1 MKSSKPLV
9 LGILNVT
16 PDSFSD
22 GGRFLSLS
30 AALTQARLLSIDGAD
45 IIDVGGEST
54 RPGAESVSLQEE
66 QDRVL
71 PVIQA
76 IRKESSVTLSI
87 DTTKYEVAKA
97 AIELGATII
106 NDVSCGQDIRF
117 LSLLEKNIETKIIL
131 MHRKGEPKTMQ
142 ENPCYD
148 LGVVSE
154 VKAMLS
160 AKVAMFTEAGISK
173 SRIWIDP
180 GIGFGKTLNHNL
192 DLLRHLK
199 TLIDVGGNIVIGTS
213 RKTFLAA
220 LLKEEKHTADQ
231 REAGTLSSH
240 LWAYQAG
247 AGVFR
252 VHDVLA
258 MKRALTTW
266 DAISDG
272 CI

>member
-1 MKSSKPLV
+1 M
-9 LGILNVT
+9 GILNVT

-22 GGRFLSLS
+22 GGRYLSLD
-30 AALTQARLLSIDGAD
+30 AALTQARQLLIDGAD

-54 RPGAESVSLQEE
+54 RPRAESVSLQEE

-76 IRKESSVTLSI
+76 IRKESPITLSI

-106 NDVSCGQDIRF
+106 NDVSGGQDIRF
-117 LSLLEKNIETKIIL
+117 LSLLEKSLETKIIL

-142 ENPCYD
+142 ENPYYD
-148 LGVVSE
+148 LDVVSE
-154 VKAMLS
+154 VKALLS
-160 AKVAMFTEAGISK
+160 AKVKMFTEAGISK
-173 SRIWIDP
+173 SRVWIDP

-199 TLIDVGGNIVIGTS
+199 TLIEVGGGIVIGTS
-213 RKTFLAA
+213 RKTFLGT
-220 LLKEEKHTADQ
+220 LLKEEKYNGDS
-231 REAGTLSSH
+231 REIGTVSSH

-247 AGVFR
+247 ASVFR

-266 DAISDG
+266 DAIAYG